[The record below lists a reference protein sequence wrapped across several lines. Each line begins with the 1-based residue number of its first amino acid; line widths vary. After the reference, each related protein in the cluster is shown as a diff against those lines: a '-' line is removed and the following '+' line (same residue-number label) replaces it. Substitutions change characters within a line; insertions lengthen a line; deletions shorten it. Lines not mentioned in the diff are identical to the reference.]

1 LYNPCFLKKK
11 RSTIEIDSKKWGQAP
26 FQYER
31 GRELIGTSEM
41 GPGPI
46 FLYGP
51 IFLLRR
57 REARQE
63 WI

>member
-1 LYNPCFLKKK
+1 LYNPSFLKKK

-31 GRELIGTSEM
+31 GQELIGTTEM

-46 FLYGP
+46 FSKGG
-51 IFLLRR
+51 
-57 REARQE
+57 
-63 WI
+63 